1 MKQKFLEIY
10 ALCTCLLAV
19 LVISIAFIFLTWNV
33 VKLNGPS
40 FTLSS
45 RDFKCHQNDQEY
57 KLCLSQRYYY
67 PHEDSS
73 LALPSD
79 QELARLREKSYD
91 TLIAVEHRDAQQ
103 GLVLHS
109 IILLMG
115 LLIFA
120 AHWLLAKRARN

>member
-1 MKQKFLEIY
+1 MKQKLLEIY

-19 LVISIAFIFLTWNV
+19 LVISTAFIFLTWNA
-33 VKLNGPS
+33 VKLNAPS

-45 RDFKCHQNDQEY
+45 HDFKCHQNDQEY
-57 KLCLSQRYYY
+57 KICLSHKCYY

-73 LALPSD
+73 LPLPSD
-79 QELARLREKSYD
+79 QELTGLREKSYD
-91 TLIAVEHRDAQQ
+91 TLLAVEHRDALQ
-103 GLVLHS
+103 GLVLNS
-109 IILLMG
+109 IVLLMG

>member
-1 MKQKFLEIY
+1 MKQKLLEIY

-19 LVISIAFIFLTWNV
+19 LVISTTFILLTWNA
-33 VKLNGPS
+33 VKLNAPS

-57 KLCLSQRYYY
+57 KICLSYRWYY

-73 LALPSD
+73 PPLPSD
-79 QELARLREKSYD
+79 QELAGLREKSYE

-103 GLVLHS
+103 GLVLCS
-109 IILLMG
+109 IILFMG

-120 AHWLLAKRARN
+120 THWWLAKRARN